1 MCTTDGLRW
10 TLSVTSFLFLSG
22 GIPNTFNFWCCKSL
36 TFHMILRFFSP
47 LSPTLIFSTISCTKA
62 NQWKLARH
70 RKFIESET
78 VPSCG
83 PSSSVPVSPPL
94 NWNWLIRKAWA
105 DLKTAS
111 KNWKPPLLPS
121 LIHLMHD
128 GKAAPSFTHPISVFR
143 KIKGV
148 SGH

>member
-1 MCTTDGLRW
+1 MCTTDGLKW
-10 TLSVTSFLFLSG
+10 KLLVTSFLFLSG

-36 TFHMILRFFSP
+36 RFHMILKFFP
-47 LSPTLIFSTISCTKA
+47 HEAWLIFSSISCT
-62 NQWKLARH
+62 KLARH
-70 RKFIESET
+70 REFIESET
-78 VPSCG
+78 VPSCV
-83 PSSSVPVSPPL
+83 PSSSVPASLPL
-94 NWNWLIRKAWA
+94 NWNWLILKAWA

-111 KNWKPPLLPS
+111 KNWKSPLLPS

-128 GKAAPSFTHPISVFR
+128 GKAAPLFTHPISVFR